1 MISNNLWSRTFQ
13 IKKKYRRK
21 QPSRGVLKKR
31 CSENMQQIYRRTPM
45 PKCRYSPVNLLH
57 IFRKPL
63 SKNTSKW
70 LLLYRV
76 FSFTKL
82 GFLRLHNF
90 GKGRFQK
97 HPFTVVLSKSFSEK
111 FHKIYRKIPPAKSP
125 FNKPSGMKPPTLFL
139 KKTPAKV
146 FN

>member
-1 MISNNLWSRTFQ
+1 
-13 IKKKYRRK
+13 
-21 QPSRGVLKKR
+21 
-31 CSENMQQIYRRTPM
+31 M
-45 PKCRYSPVNLLH
+45 PKCRYSPVNLLY

-63 SKNTSKW
+63 SKNTSRW

-97 HPFTVVLSKSFSEK
+97 HPFTGVLSKSFSEK

-139 KKTPAKV
+139 KKTTAKV